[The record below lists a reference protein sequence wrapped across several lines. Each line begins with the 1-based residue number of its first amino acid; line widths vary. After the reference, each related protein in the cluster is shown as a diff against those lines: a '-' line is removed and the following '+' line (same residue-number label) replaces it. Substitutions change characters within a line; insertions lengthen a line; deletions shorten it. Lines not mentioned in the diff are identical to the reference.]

1 MSRARH
7 RAARGRGRIVRRAA
21 ALVCLCPAG
30 WAAAQA
36 IPSEEERLDAEL
48 AEGLTVSIAT
58 GHRQPL
64 RRAPAVA
71 TVLRADDAAA
81 LGATDLDHLLAAVP
95 GLHVGRSQQAY
106 APLYL
111 VRGIAS
117 EFNPQTL
124 MLLNGVPLT
133 TLFVGNRGNL
143 WAGLPLE
150 NVSRV
155 EVIRGPGSALY
166 GADAYS
172 GVINIVTKS
181 AEEVAGVEIGAR
193 LGSFASRD
201 AWLQLGGA
209 WGPVQLA
216 GYLRLGRTD
225 GPRLPVG
232 ADAQTA
238 LDGLFGTRASLA
250 PGRSSVG
257 SDGVDAS
264 LDAGVG
270 GWRWRASYKL
280 REDIG
285 TGLGVASALDPVGRG
300 RSERLLVDV
309 SRPDIAL
316 GPQWRLGLHAS
327 LMRYVQTFP
336 VPLQLF
342 PPGAFGG
349 AFAQGMIGAP
359 ETWERQLRLG
369 VVGVYSG
376 WDRHLWRIGAG
387 HDDLNLYRTRE
398 LKNFSVLQSGP
409 FIGLP
414 VPTPGAAVAVFPV
427 DQSFLAPHRR
437 RVDYLYLQDEW
448 NFRRDWTLTAGLRH
462 DRYSDSGGTTNP
474 RLALVWDTSLNLTTK
489 LLFGRA
495 FRAPSF
501 TEQYSINNP
510 VIRGNPDLKPETMHT
525 TEAAVAWQA
534 RTDLLIKLSAYRYRM
549 RDVIR
554 TTLSGDG
561 SAEFNNVGRQN
572 GRGLEAEF
580 TWQAGRRWSIS
591 GHYALQRSIDDA
603 SGQDAG
609 GAPRQR
615 LWARADWTMAG
626 GWALNG
632 QLSHVGE
639 RRRAPGDA
647 RRPLA
652 GHTSL
657 DLALRSPQ
665 RGRGWELAA
674 GLRNLFDARMRE
686 PSLAPGTSLPEDIP
700 LPGRSVSLQWVY
712 RP

>member
-1 MSRARH
+1 VSRPRQRRAR
-7 RAARGRGRIVRRAA
+7 ASLVRRAA
-21 ALVCLCPAG
+21 ALICLCPAS
-30 WAAAQA
+30 WVAAQA
-36 IPSEEERLDAEL
+36 PATEEDRLDAEL
-48 AEGLTVSIAT
+48 GDGLTVTIAT

-71 TVLRADDAAA
+71 TVIRSEDIAA
-81 LGATDLDHLLAAVP
+81 LGAADLDHLLASVP
-95 GLHVGRSQQAY
+95 GLHVSRSQQAY
-106 APLYL
+106 APLYV
-111 VRGIAS
+111 VRGIVS

-143 WAGLPLE
+143 WAGLPVE
-150 NVSRV
+150 NISRV

-172 GVINIVTKS
+172 GVINIVTRS
-181 AEEVAGVEIGAR
+181 AEELAGLEVGAR

-201 AWLQLGGA
+201 AWLQAGGG

-216 GYLRLGRTD
+216 GYLRLGRTE
-225 GPRLPVG
+225 GPRLPVR

-250 PGRSSVG
+250 PAASSNG
-257 SDGVDAS
+257 ADAVDAS
-264 LDAGVG
+264 VDAGLG
-270 GWRWRASYKL
+270 GWRLRASYKL
-280 REDIG
+280 RDHIG
-285 TGLGVASALDPVGRG
+285 TGLGVASALDPVGQG
-300 RSERLLVDV
+300 RSERLLADL
-309 SRPDIAL
+309 SRPDIVL
-316 GPQWRLGLHAS
+316 GPHWKLGLNAS

-349 AFAQGMIGAP
+349 TFPNGMIGAP

-369 VVGVYSG
+369 LVGVYSG
-376 WDRHLWRIGAG
+376 WDAHLWRIGAG

-409 FIGLP
+409 FVGLP
-414 VPTPGAAVAVFPV
+414 VPTPGAAVQVFPV
-427 DQSFLAPHRR
+427 EQSFLAPHRR

-501 TEQYSINNP
+501 TEQHSINNP
-510 VIRGNPDLKPETMHT
+510 VIRGNPALKPETMHT
-525 TEAAVAWQA
+525 TEAAMAWQA
-534 RTDLLIKLSAYRYRM
+534 RADLLVKLSAYRYRM

-554 TTLSGDG
+554 TTQSGDG

-580 TWQAGRRWSIS
+580 YWQADRRWSIS
-591 GHYALQRSIDDA
+591 GHYALQRSTDDA
-603 SGQDAG
+603 TGQDAG

-615 LWARADWTMAG
+615 LWARADWTAAG

-632 QLSHVGE
+632 QLGHVGE

-647 RRPLA
+647 RDPLA
-652 GHTSL
+652 GHTSV

-665 RGRGWELAA
+665 RRRGWELAA
-674 GLRNLFDARMRE
+674 GVRNLFDARMRE

-700 LPGRSVSLQWVY
+700 LPGRSVWLQWIY